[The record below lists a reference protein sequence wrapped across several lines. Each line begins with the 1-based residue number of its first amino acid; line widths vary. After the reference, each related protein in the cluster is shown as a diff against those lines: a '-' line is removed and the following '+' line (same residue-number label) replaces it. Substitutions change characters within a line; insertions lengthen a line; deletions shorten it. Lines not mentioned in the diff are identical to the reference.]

1 MSSDFKVFVVDDD
14 PATLEM
20 MQMILQSDYAVEI
33 FDSVEACLPRLE
45 ERKPDLFLLDVSL
58 PGMDG
63 YAFCRQ
69 IKDDPL
75 LNRIPVTFVSS
86 HESSEARLKGY
97 EAGGEDFV
105 VKPFDPAELLRKV
118 RVAEQIV
125 RSRKMLEEQ
134 IESAEY
140 LSNLALAGMD
150 EGGIA
155 LQFMSELIAWES
167 EQEVAEGLL
176 KLLQRYRLEGAVQTR
191 IGGRKMTRSAAGVN
205 LPLETSV
212 LDHVSTMDRIFEFK
226 NRAVHNFERV
236 SLMVNNLPLHD
247 PDYCGR
253 LRDNLSIAVQ
263 GADSRLRAI
272 EIEQANRRNQEVIM
286 DMMAS
291 VRQSIIEL
299 QHSHQMDKSRSSLLI
314 IDFEKG
320 LMDSFIHLGL
330 SDKQERFLLD
340 YVHDFMQRLVDLFD
354 HSKGTYDAL
363 SGLNEQLRQLL
374 PASALR

>member
-1 MSSDFKVFVVDDD
+1 MSDFFRVFVVDDD
-14 PATLEM
+14 AATLEM
-20 MQMILQSDYAVEI
+20 IRTVLESEYGVET

-45 ERKPDLFLLDVSL
+45 QNKPDLFLLDVSL

-63 YAFCRQ
+63 YTFCRQ
-69 IKDDPL
+69 IKDDFA

-105 VKPFDPAELLRKV
+105 VKPFNPEELRRKV
-118 RVAEQIV
+118 RVAEQIA
-125 RSRKMLEEQ
+125 RSRKNLEEQ

-140 LSNLALAGMD
+140 LSTLALAGMD

-176 KLLQRYRLEGAVQTR
+176 RLMQRYRLDGAVQTR
-191 IGGRKMTRSAAGVN
+191 IGGNKMTRSAAGIN
-205 LPLETSV
+205 LPLESSV
-212 LDHVSTMDRIFEFK
+212 LDHVSKMDRIFEFK

-236 SLMVNNLPLHD
+236 SLMVNNLPLND

-272 EIEQANRRNQEVIM
+272 EIEMANRRSQEVVLNA
-286 DMMAS
+286 MAS
-291 VRQSIIEL
+291 IRDSITDL
-299 QHSHQMDKSRSSLLI
+299 QHSHEQDKNLRSLLI
-314 IDFEKG
+314 FDFEKG
-320 LMDSFIHLGL
+320 LMDSFVHLGL
-330 SDKQERFLLD
+330 TEKQEAFLMD
-340 YVHDFMQRLVDLFD
+340 FVNNFMQRLVSQFD
-354 HSKGTYDAL
+354 RSQETFGAL
-363 SGLNEQLRQLL
+363 NGLSEQLRQLL
-374 PASALR
+374 P